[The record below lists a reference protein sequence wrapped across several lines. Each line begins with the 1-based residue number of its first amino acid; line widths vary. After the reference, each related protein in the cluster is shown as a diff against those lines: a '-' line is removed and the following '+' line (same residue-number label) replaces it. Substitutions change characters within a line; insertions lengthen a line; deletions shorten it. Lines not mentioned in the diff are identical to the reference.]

1 MWTKETLQDL
11 IHTQVADHRL
21 ILVANREPYQH
32 RYNNGR
38 IECLPPV
45 SGMVSALQPIL
56 QACGGVWVAHGSGN
70 ADRRVVD
77 AHDHVRVPPED
88 PRYTLRRV
96 WLTKEQENGYYNGTS
111 NEGLWPLCH
120 MVFTRPVFNPKHWPI
135 YCAVNKRFADAV
147 LEEADDDAAFVFV
160 QDYHFAM
167 LPRLLKERN
176 PNLIV
181 GHFWH
186 IPWPNPEVFQTFPW
200 KEQLLD
206 SLLGNDLLGFHLRYH
221 CLNFLHTVDRTLE
234 AKVDYER
241 FEITRGG
248 KVTVVR
254 PFPIGIDFDAHE
266 ATAQSQAV
274 DDDMERWRSQFALED
289 KLVGIGIDRLDY
301 TKGLPERLRALDL
314 FLERHPEFLE
324 RLVFVQIGVPT
335 RTHVRQYQLV
345 DDEIDHLV
353 REINWRWGTDS
364 WQPIVYLKEQH
375 SPIQMMAL
383 HRLADFCVVSSLDD
397 GMNLVAKEFVAS
409 RGDGDGM
416 LILSRF
422 TGAAR
427 ELGQAV
433 LVNPFA
439 ADEFAEAIHQAVV
452 MPEDE
457 RRKRMQ
463 KMRAAVADNN
473 VYRWAGKFLS
483 TLLQFEF
490 PESPRVEAEAL
501 VQVG

>member
-1 MWTKETLQDL
+1 
-11 IHTQVADHRL
+11 
-21 ILVANREPYQH
+21 
-32 RYNNGR
+32 
-38 IECLPPV
+38 
-45 SGMVSALQPIL
+45 
-56 QACGGVWVAHGSGN
+56 
-70 ADRRVVD
+70 
-77 AHDHVRVPPED
+77 
-88 PRYTLRRV
+88 
-96 WLTKEQENGYYNGTS
+96 
-111 NEGLWPLCH
+111 
-120 MVFTRPVFNPKHWPI
+120 
-135 YCAVNKRFADAV
+135 
-147 LEEADDDAAFVFV
+147 
-160 QDYHFAM
+160 
-167 LPRLLKERN
+167 
-176 PNLIV
+176 
-181 GHFWH
+181 
-186 IPWPNPEVFQTFPW
+186 
-200 KEQLLD
+200 
-206 SLLGNDLLGFHLRYH
+206 
-221 CLNFLHTVDRTLE
+221 
-234 AKVDYER
+234 
-241 FEITRGG
+241 
-248 KVTVVR
+248 
-254 PFPIGIDFDAHE
+254 
-266 ATAQSQAV
+266 
-274 DDDMERWRSQFALED
+274 MERWRSQFGLED

-335 RTHVRQYQLV
+335 RSHVRQYQLV

-353 REINWRWGTDS
+353 REINWRWGTDD

-375 SPIQMMAL
+375 NSIQMMAL

-439 ADEFAEAIHQAVV
+439 TDEFAAAIYQTVV
-452 MPEDE
+452 MPEEE

-463 KMRAAVADNN
+463 RMRAAVADNN

-483 TLLQFEF
+483 TLLRFEF
-490 PESPRVEAEAL
+490 PESSRVEAEAL